1 LGTTTRSP
9 SHLYRAG
16 LRSAVQ
22 AAGLP
27 YGYTVTMWSSGQVLI
42 HFHGPPSLALVALFA
57 AGALAGYAV
66 LQAAAPQD
74 EPPDDVALG
83 AGRGWIRGGA
93 IQAVA
98 VAVTLAAVAAAG
110 ALLPAD
116 VAWAL
121 GGMATVL
128 GYLGVVGLELALQA
142 HGAEAIGATG
152 AGGAGDP

>member
-42 HFHGPPSLALVALFA
+42 HFHGMPTLPMIAVFA
-57 AGALAGYAV
+57 AGALGGYAV
-66 LQAAAPQD
+66 LQA
-74 EPPDDVALG
+74 VALG
-83 AGRGWIRGGA
+83 DDPPDEVALGSSGGWVRGGA
-93 IQAVA
+93 LQFAA
-98 VAVTLAAVAAAG
+98 VAVTLLAVAAAG
-110 ALLPAD
+110 ALLPAA

-128 GYLGVVGLELALQA
+128 GYLGVVGLELARQVE
-142 HGAEAIGATG
+142 GSE
-152 AGGAGDP
+152 